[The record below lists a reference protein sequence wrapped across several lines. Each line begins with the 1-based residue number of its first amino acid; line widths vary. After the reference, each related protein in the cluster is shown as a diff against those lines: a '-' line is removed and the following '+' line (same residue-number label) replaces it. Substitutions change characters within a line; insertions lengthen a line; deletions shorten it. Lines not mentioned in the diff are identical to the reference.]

1 MTRIQ
6 LAVLDHNAHCDRQ
19 VAATAK
25 GEQRYHRKYRKQPKK
40 WDVTP
45 VKAKKEYKYI
55 PKVIAAIFQ
64 AYNESN
70 NSLKSKKRLREDH
83 PVYIQNTI
91 AHRPP
96 SCTADNVVN
105 KRSRFSDK

>member
-1 MTRIQ
+1 MLTVTGRLLQ
-6 LAVLDHNAHCDRQ
+6 LLQ
-19 VAATAK
+19 
-25 GEQRYHRKYRKQPKK
+25 RKYRKQSKK

-45 VKAKKEYKYI
+45 VKTKKEYKYM

-64 AYNESN
+64 AYNKSN

-83 PVYIQNTI
+83 PVYIQDTI

-96 SCTADNVVN
+96 SCTADIVVN